1 MLNYVEIPVRQQ
13 WFIIISGFLLL
24 LIVIELVRQ
33 RKILEQYSAIWITIG
48 VLSLLFVWFYP
59 YIQRFTLLI
68 GAGQTTSTVL
78 FSAIFFLLLM
88 NLQFSV
94 KITDFSFKIKDA
106 IQEITLLSNEIN
118 RLKNELHQV
127 RLEEKN
133 LQTEKTIN
141 L

>member
-1 MLNYVEIPVRQQ
+1 MLNYVEIPFRQQ

-24 LIVIELVRQ
+24 VIVIELVRQ
-33 RKILEQYSAIWITIG
+33 RKILEQYSAIWMLIG
-48 VLSLLFVWFYP
+48 VLSLLFVWLYP

-78 FSAIFFLLLM
+78 FSAIFFLLMM

-94 KITDFSFKIKDA
+94 KITDFSFKLKDA

-118 RLKNELHQV
+118 RLREELQKIPQD
-127 RLEEKN
+127 EK
-133 LQTEKTIN
+133 EKQKER
-141 L
+141 